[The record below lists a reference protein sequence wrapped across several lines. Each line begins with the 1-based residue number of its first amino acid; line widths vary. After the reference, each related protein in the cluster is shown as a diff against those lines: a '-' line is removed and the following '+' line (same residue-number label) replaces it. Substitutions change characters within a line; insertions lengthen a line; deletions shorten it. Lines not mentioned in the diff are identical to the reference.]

1 MKVLHVSDSYEGGGA
16 EAVLRDTIK
25 VSEELGYHND
35 IFISQEKT
43 SITSYIFSRD
53 YYVKFLQK
61 LNDFKPDV
69 VHLHNYYHYLSP
81 SILYALKKYRRNFK
95 IKVIFTAH
103 DFHIICPNSG
113 FQYFRNNKRYNF
125 DYNKKKL
132 NIFRKFDHRS
142 YAHSFLKVMQHL
154 LCYKFLNLTEVID
167 LIISPSHF
175 MKTTLLNYDIAKP
188 IKVIRN
194 PVFIADVERQPLLKD
209 DCIHIVYVG
218 RLTPEKGLVE
228 FIKKI
233 NKETKQVIH
242 FHIYG
247 AGESADAIK
256 SLKCRKDL
264 EVIFHG
270 FIDRGTLITEISK
283 YHIFVLPSIWLENA
297 PVSIVEAAAAGLPII
312 VPNYGGLAEMAEE
325 SLYYYKFDFEGNDL
339 SQVITQAAIMRGMNK
354 LSNPNDFSYD
364 VYKENIRK
372 VYIE

>member
-1 MKVLHVSDSYEGGGA
+1 
-16 EAVLRDTIK
+16 
-25 VSEELGYHND
+25 
-35 IFISQEKT
+35 
-43 SITSYIFSRD
+43 
-53 YYVKFLQK
+53 
-61 LNDFKPDV
+61 
-69 VHLHNYYHYLSP
+69 
-81 SILYALKKYRRNFK
+81 
-95 IKVIFTAH
+95 
-103 DFHIICPNSG
+103 
-113 FQYFRNNKRYNF
+113 
-125 DYNKKKL
+125 
-132 NIFRKFDHRS
+132 
-142 YAHSFLKVMQHL
+142 MQHL